1 MKYCKFCGAECKDD
15 ATFCPECG
23 KQIDGGEP
31 AAKKPNGSAL
41 TSRSI
46 LSVVL
51 LSVITC
57 GIYTIYWYYVTAE
70 DLNAAEPKE
79 PLMNYILAWLLGFVT
94 CGIFTIYWQY
104 KFYKKLDD
112 VTGDSNYLLN
122 LLLSIFLTPIVGI
135 AIGQS
140 SINNCLERN
149 R

>member
-1 MKYCKFCGAECKDD
+1 MKFCKFCGAECKDD

-23 KQIDGGEP
+23 KQVENVEP
-31 AAKKPNGSAL
+31 EVSKPNKKEL
-41 TSRSI
+41 TERNVV
-46 LSVVL
+46 SVIL
-51 LSVITC
+51 LSIFTC

-70 DLNAAEPKE
+70 DLNKAEPKE

-112 VTGDSNYLLN
+112 VTGESNCLLN

-135 AIGQS
+135 AIGQN
-140 SINNCLERN
+140 SINNFLEGN
-149 R
+149 K